1 MDFSATLS
9 THKLQE
15 LARQVLTSRKLTRAH
30 QSFLMMA
37 ALSVGQLNDDEQA
50 LIDRLF
56 DAVQR
61 GLVRVV
67 D

>member
-1 MDFSATLS
+1 MDFPVAFPSIGF
-9 THKLQE
+9 QE
-15 LARQVLTSRKLTRAH
+15 IAQQVLTSRKLTRAH
-30 QSFLMMA
+30 QSFFMTA
-37 ALSVGQLNDDEQA
+37 ALSSGQLNADEQA
-50 LIDRLF
+50 AVDRLF

>member
-1 MDFSATLS
+1 MDFSLS
-9 THKLQE
+9 FPQNHFQE
-15 LARQVLTSRKLTRAH
+15 IARQILTSRKLTRAH
-30 QSFLMMA
+30 QSFFMTA

-50 LIDRLF
+50 LINRVF
-56 DAVQR
+56 DALQR